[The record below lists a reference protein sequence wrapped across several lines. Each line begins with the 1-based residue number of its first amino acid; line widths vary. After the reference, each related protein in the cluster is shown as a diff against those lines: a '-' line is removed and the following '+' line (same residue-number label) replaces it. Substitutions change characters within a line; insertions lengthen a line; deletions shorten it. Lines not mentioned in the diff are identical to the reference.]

1 MPYDCPC
8 VSLHADLDVPL
19 AGIHRAGIHRIGDP
33 IDGSLARLQDAPGA
47 PE

>member
-19 AGIHRAGIHRIGDP
+19 AGIHRIGDP
-33 IDGSLARLQDAPGA
+33 IDGSLARPQDAPGA